1 MELILPLLLVL
12 FAGFMFMNARRQRRQ
27 FQEQQQ
33 MQSSLAAGDRVMT
46 TSGLYGT
53 IVNTAEDTVD
63 IEVAAGITTT
73 WVRQAVRER
82 VKTEV
87 DELDADDDA
96 DRDGLTDTT
105 TVDGRLPE
113 DAVEDSRKADGR

>member
-27 FQEQQQ
+27 YQELQQ

-53 IVNTAEDTVD
+53 IVATADDTLELEIAPGVR
-63 IEVAAGITTT
+63 TT
-73 WVRQAVRER
+73 WLRQAVRER
-82 VKTEV
+82 VKSEAAA
-87 DELDADDDA
+87 EAE
-96 DRDGLTDTT
+96 
-105 TVDGRLPE
+105 TVDHVTDDIDHLGDVDGVVEEGRP
-113 DAVEDSRKADGR
+113 KADGR